1 MSLILDSSA
10 TLAWA
15 FPDEKTAAIKAV
27 FHMIAEDG
35 AIVPEL
41 WRIEVAN
48 VLNAGIRR
56 RRIVLK
62 NRTDILAELMVLPIS
77 IDSETMLHTWEETL
91 ALADAYQLTLYDAT
105 YLELA
110 LRLGL
115 PLATLD
121 EALRD
126 AAEREGV
133 LLLGR

>member
-10 TLAWA
+10 TLAWV
-15 FPDEKTAAIKAV
+15 FPGEKTTAIQDV
-27 FHMIAEDG
+27 FNLIAEDG
-35 AIVPEL
+35 AVVPEL

-48 VLNAGIRR
+48 VLNVSIRR

-62 NRTDILAELMVLPIS
+62 NRTDILTELGILPIS
-77 IDSETMLHTWEETL
+77 IDGETKTHTWNETL
-91 ALADAYQLTLYDAT
+91 ALADAYNLTIYDAT

-121 EALRD
+121 ERLRD

-133 LLLGR
+133 LLMGK